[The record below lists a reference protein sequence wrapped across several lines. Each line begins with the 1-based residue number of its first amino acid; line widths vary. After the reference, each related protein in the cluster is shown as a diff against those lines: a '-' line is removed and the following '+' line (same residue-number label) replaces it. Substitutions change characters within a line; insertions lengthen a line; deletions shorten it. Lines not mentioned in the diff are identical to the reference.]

1 MVDDLKGDS
10 DILQR
15 DSIEDGTI
23 KVQPPATIPDKI
35 DEKTSQQD
43 QPAPVKAKEPVI
55 VASDPIADDLI
66 DSIKLELLN
75 EKTLDELVTDYGMET
90 EFEYVDMGE
99 EGRFIPLPAVSEL
112 MQNALLD
119 LHEAQDK
126 LDWFNQHQMLI
137 I

>member
-23 KVQPPATIPDKI
+23 KVQPPATIPD
-35 DEKTSQQD
+35 EKTSQQD
-43 QPAPVKAKEPVI
+43 HPAPVNAKEPVT
-55 VASDPIADDLI
+55 VASDPIADDLV

-90 EFEYVDMGE
+90 EFEYVDSGMGE
-99 EGRFIPLPAVSEL
+99 EGRFIPLPAVSDV

-119 LHEAQDK
+119 LHEAKDK